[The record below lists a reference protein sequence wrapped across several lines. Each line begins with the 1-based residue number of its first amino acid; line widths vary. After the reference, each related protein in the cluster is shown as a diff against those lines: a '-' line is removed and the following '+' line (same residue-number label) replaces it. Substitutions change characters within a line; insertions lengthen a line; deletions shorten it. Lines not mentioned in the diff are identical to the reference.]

1 MDDVVCGWAAAASGV
16 IEDCGPE
23 ELLIEPE
30 KLRTLSFVLKNSFNK
45 NKLSKKR
52 IQSVYSVKIDPTK
65 GGGGDMWLG
74 KKM

>member
-30 KLRTLSFVLKNSFNK
+30 KKEKKIIILLRSLWNHA
-45 NKLSKKR
+45 
-52 IQSVYSVKIDPTK
+52 Y
-65 GGGGDMWLG
+65 
-74 KKM
+74 

>member
-30 KLRTLSFVLKNSFNK
+30 VKGVL
-45 NKLSKKR
+45 
-52 IQSVYSVKIDPTK
+52 
-65 GGGGDMWLG
+65 
-74 KKM
+74 